1 MNICTNK
8 TRVRSTSRVS
18 RHGLSLLEV
27 VLAIAILG
35 MSMVTIVQLLNI
47 GYRGAMSSRARTEAA
62 LLCDSKM
69 AELAAGVLSL
79 ESKSAAAV
87 AENPNWIYSVDVQ
100 PSSQLGLLV
109 VTVTVKQATNSL
121 APVSMSIVRFMPD
134 PDYDPTEAT
143 EE

>member
-1 MNICTNK
+1 MNIRKHN
-8 TRVRSTSRVS
+8 SRIGVAS
-18 RHGLSLLEV
+18 RIRRRGLSLLEV

-47 GYRGAMSSRARTEAA
+47 GYRGALSSRARTEAA

-79 ESKSAAAV
+79 ESTSASAV
-87 AENPNWIYSVDVQ
+87 AENPNWVYSVDVQ

-121 APVSMSIVRFMPD
+121 APISMSIVRFMPD